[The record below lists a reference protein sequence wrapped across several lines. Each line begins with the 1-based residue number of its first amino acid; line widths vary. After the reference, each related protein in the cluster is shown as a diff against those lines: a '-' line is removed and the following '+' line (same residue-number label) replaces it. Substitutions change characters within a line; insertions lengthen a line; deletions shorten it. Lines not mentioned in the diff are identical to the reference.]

1 MITRNQRI
9 TALGLF
15 VAMGFATIT
24 GATFA
29 QEQAEAETHAAQK
42 RLEQKQASSAM
53 GMRAYMKK
61 DYTTAYKLFEAGERE
76 DGFLLFQ
83 LGLMDMT
90 GEGTARD
97 LGKAKSRFQRSCN
110 LNFELACTA
119 LENLAK
125 RGM

>member
-1 MITRNQRI
+1 MISRKQRI
-9 TALGLF
+9 TAIGLL

-24 GATFA
+24 GAVFA
-29 QEQAEAETHAAQK
+29 QEQTETETHAAQK
-42 RLEQKQASSAM
+42 RLEQQQASSAL

-61 DYTTAYKLFEAGERE
+61 DYTTAYKHFEAGERE
-76 DGFLLFQ
+76 DGFILFQ

-97 LGKAKSRFQRSCN
+97 LNKAKSRFQRSCN